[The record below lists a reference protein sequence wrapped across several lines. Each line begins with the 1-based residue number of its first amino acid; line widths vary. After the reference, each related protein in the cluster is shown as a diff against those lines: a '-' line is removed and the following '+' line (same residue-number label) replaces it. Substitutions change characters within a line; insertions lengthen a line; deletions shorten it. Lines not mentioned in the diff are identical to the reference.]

1 MGTPSWLREKI
12 VEYYTE
18 TTKDS
23 YLATWSGETLGLH
36 LGLSDDLTPITQR
49 EELDRAI
56 LQMNGF
62 LAERARID
70 ASCRVLD
77 AGCGVGGSSIWLGR
91 ELGASVVGITLD
103 PGQVELARDFAE
115 QQSVSGVSFE
125 VMDFAATQF
134 PARSFDV
141 VWNLESLSHCAE
153 PLAYLA
159 HVHEL
164 LREGGRFACA
174 DFFRGSA
181 GEPADCEAMCEGW
194 VLSNLQAIETIAA
207 QLERLG
213 FVDVEVVY
221 MTPRVLASAAAMGS
235 FAASASF
242 FTQLA
247 TVAGQPAR
255 PVHALHFNAAVAAE
269 RGLRSGSIVYGYVGA
284 RKVSDSS
291 SRTRPW
297 TGAAP

>member
-1 MGTPSWLREKI
+1 MATPPGLRDKI
-12 VEYYTE
+12 VEYYSE

-23 YLATWSGETLGLH
+23 YLATWSGETLGFH
-36 LGLSDDLTPITQR
+36 LGLSDDPTRITKR
-49 EELDRAI
+49 EDLDHAI
-56 LQMNGF
+56 AQMNVY
-62 LAERARID
+62 LAERAAVD

-77 AGCGVGGSSIWLGR
+77 AGCGVGGSAIWLAR
-91 ELGASVVGITLD
+91 EFQASVVGITLD

-115 QQSVSGVSFE
+115 QQAVTKVAFE
-125 VMDFAATQF
+125 VMDFAATTF

-164 LREGGRFACA
+164 LRDGGRFTCA

-181 GEPADCEAMCEGW
+181 GDPADCEAMCQGW
-194 VLSNLQAIETIAA
+194 VLANLQALETVAV

-213 FVDVEVVY
+213 FVDVEIVDL
-221 MTPRVLASAAAMGS
+221 TPRVLASAATMGS
-235 FAASASF
+235 FASSASF
-242 FTQLA
+242 FGRLA
-247 TVAGQPAR
+247 AAAGEPEN
-255 PVHALHFNAAVAAE
+255 PVQALHLGAAIAAE

-284 RKVSDSS
+284 RKHGQPALGD
-291 SRTRPW
+291 RP
-297 TGAAP
+297 

>member
-1 MGTPSWLREKI
+1 MDTPSWLRDKI

-23 YLATWSGETLGLH
+23 YLATWSGESLGLH
-36 LGLSDDLTPITQR
+36 LGLSEGTEPITQR
-49 EELDRAI
+49 EDLDRAI
-56 LQMNGF
+56 IQMNAF
-62 LAERARID
+62 LAERAGID

-77 AGCGVGGSSIWLGR
+77 AGCGVGGSALWLAR
-91 ELGASVVGITLD
+91 ELRASVVGITLD
-103 PGQVELARDFAE
+103 PGQVELAHGFAE
-115 QQSVSGVSFE
+115 RQGVTGVAFE
-125 VMDFAATQF
+125 VMDFAATTF

-153 PLAYLA
+153 PLTYLA

-164 LREGGRFACA
+164 LRDGGRFACA

-181 GEPADCEAMCEGW
+181 GDPADCDAMCEGW
-194 VLSNLQAIETIAA
+194 VLSNLQALELVAE

-213 FVDVEVVY
+213 FVDVEVVDL
-221 MTPRVLASAAAMGS
+221 TSRVLGSAAAMGS
-235 FAASASF
+235 FATSASF

-247 TVAGQPAR
+247 AAAGQPTR
-255 PVHALHFNAAVAAE
+255 PVTAQHFGAAIAAE

-284 RKVSDSS
+284 RKVS
-291 SRTRPW
+291 
-297 TGAAP
+297 GA

>member
-1 MGTPSWLREKI
+1 MDTPSWLRDKI

-18 TTKDS
+18 TTQDS

-36 LGLSDDLTPITQR
+36 LGLSDDLVPITQR

-56 LQMNGF
+56 IQMNGF
-62 LAERARID
+62 LAERAAID
-70 ASCRVLD
+70 DGCRVLD
-77 AGCGVGGSSIWLGR
+77 AGCGVGGSSIWLAR
-91 ELGASVVGITLD
+91 ELRASVVGITLD
-103 PGQVELARDFAE
+103 PGQVELARAFAE
-115 QQSVSGVSFE
+115 QQGVSGVSFE
-125 VMDFAATQF
+125 VMDFAATRF
-134 PARSFDV
+134 PGRSFDV

-164 LREGGRFACA
+164 LGEGGRFACA

-181 GEPADCEAMCEGW
+181 GDPADCDAMCEGW
-194 VLSNLQAIETIAA
+194 VLPNLHALEVIAER
-207 QLERLG
+207 LEQLG
-213 FVDVEVVY
+213 FVEVEVVDL
-221 MTPRVLASAAAMGS
+221 TARVLASAAAMGS
-235 FAASASF
+235 FASSASF

-247 TVAGQPAR
+247 TAAGQPAR

-284 RKVSDSS
+284 RKLS
-291 SRTRPW
+291 
-297 TGAAP
+297 G